1 MLLYYGKYHELRG
14 KKVENFV
21 SDIFAKKDESTSND
35 QVNRT
40 PVNPTKIK
48 VIGVGGGGG
57 NAVNR
62 MIKAGLSG
70 VEFWLM
76 NTDLQV
82 LEYGQTKNRIQ
93 LGAKSTNGLGA
104 GGDPTVGERAAEEAQ
119 QEVTQAIE
127 GADMVF
133 ITAGMGGGTGTGA
146 APVVAKIAK
155 ELGILTI
162 AVVTKPFSWEGRK
175 RQNQANQ
182 GLEKLR
188 EAVDAVIVIPNDKL
202 LQVVDRQVSL
212 TESFSI
218 VDEVLLRGVQGISDI
233 ITVPGL
239 INVDFADVKCVMQA
253 SGSALM
259 GIGRGQGEGRAIKAA
274 EIAINSQLLESSING
289 ATGVIVNITGGPDM
303 TLHEISD
310 AANIIHDAVND
321 DATVI
326 IGTAVNENIQG
337 EIQITVIA
345 TGFEMKNQ
353 LPEEKKEV
361 RQLSASDFFANTFN
375 TTAQPQPQVRRTS
388 MPDVSSS
395 FTNIEIPDF
404 LKK

>member
-1 MLLYYGKYHELRG
+1 M
-14 KKVENFV
+14 ENFV
-21 SDIFAKKDESTSND
+21 SDIFAKKDETQTGSTSEQNT
-35 QVNRT
+35 RAG
-40 PVNPTKIK
+40 VNPTKIK

-62 MIKAGLSG
+62 MIKSGLSG

-76 NTDLQV
+76 NTDVQD
-82 LEYGQTKNRIQ
+82 LEYGQTKNKIQ
-93 LGAKSTNGLGA
+93 LGAKSTEGLGA
-104 GGDPTVGERAAEEAQ
+104 GGDPSVGEKAAEEAQ
-119 QEVTQAIE
+119 QEITEALD
-127 GADMVF
+127 GSDMVF

-162 AVVTKPFSWEGRK
+162 AVVTKPFSWEGKK

-182 GLEKLR
+182 GLDKLR

-202 LQVVDRQVSL
+202 LQVVDRQVGL
-212 TESFSI
+212 VESFLI

-233 ITVPGL
+233 ITIPGM
-239 INVDFADVKCVMQA
+239 INVDFADVKSVMRG

-259 GIGRGQGEGRAIKAA
+259 GIGRAQGEGRAIKAA

-303 TLHEISD
+303 TLHEVSD
-310 AANIIHDAVND
+310 AASIIHDAVTE

-326 IGTAVNENIQG
+326 VGTAINENIQN
-337 EIQITVIA
+337 EINVTVIA
-345 TGFEMKNQ
+345 TGFQVKKNVEMPKHDSITSRLNASD
-353 LPEEKKEV
+353 LFSSTFSS
-361 RQLSASDFFANTFN
+361 SASTS
-375 TTAQPQPQVRRTS
+375 TASSSSSTPTRRTS
-388 MPDVSSS
+388 IPQVSSGFS
-395 FTNIEIPDF
+395 NIEIPDF

>member
-1 MLLYYGKYHELRG
+1 M
-14 KKVENFV
+14 ENFV
-21 SDIFAKKDESTSND
+21 SDIFAKKDETTND
-35 QVNRT
+35 QMKRS
-40 PVNPTKIK
+40 PINPTNIK

-82 LEYGQTKNRIQ
+82 LEFGQTKNRIQ
-93 LGAKSTNGLGA
+93 LGAKSTAGLGA
-104 GGDPTVGERAAEEAQ
+104 GGDPSVGERAAEEAQ
-119 QEVTQAIE
+119 QEITQALD

-133 ITAGMGGGTGTGA
+133 ITSGMGGGTGTGA

-175 RQNQANQ
+175 RQNNANQ

-188 EAVDAVIVIPNDKL
+188 EAVDAVIVVPNDKL

-212 TESFSI
+212 TESFII

-239 INVDFADVKCVMQA
+239 INVDFADVKAVMQA

-345 TGFEMKNQ
+345 TGFEMKAQ
-353 LPEEKKEV
+353 LPQEKTEA
-361 RQLSASDFFANTFN
+361 RQLNASDFFAGTFN
-375 TTAQPQPQVRRTS
+375 SSVASSQPVRRTS
-388 MPDVSSS
+388 MPDVSPS

>member
-1 MLLYYGKYHELRG
+1 M
-14 KKVENFV
+14 ENIV
-21 SDIFAKKDESTSND
+21 SDIFARKDEPSNEQTS
-35 QVNRT
+35 RLGA
-40 PVNPTKIK
+40 NPTNIK
-48 VIGVGGGGG
+48 VVGVGGGGG

-62 MIKAGLSG
+62 MIQSGLSG

-82 LEYGQTKNRIQ
+82 LVNGKTNNRIQ
-93 LGAKSTNGLGA
+93 LGSSYTQGLGA
-104 GGDPTVGERAAEEAQ
+104 GGDPSVGEKAAEEAQ
-119 QEVTQAIE
+119 QEITQALE

-162 AVVTKPFSWEGRK
+162 AVVTKPFSWEGKK
-175 RQNQANQ
+175 RQNQANA
-182 GLEKLR
+182 GLDKLK
-188 EAVDAVIVIPNDKL
+188 ESVDAVIIVPNDKL

-212 TESFSI
+212 QESFII

-233 ITVPGL
+233 ITVPGI
-239 INVDFADVKCVMQA
+239 INVDFADVKTVMQS

-259 GIGRGQGEGRAIKAA
+259 GIGRAQGEGRAVKAA
-274 EIAINSQLLESSING
+274 QQAINSQLLESSING
-289 ATGVIVNITGGPDM
+289 ASGVIVNITGGPDM
-303 TLHEISD
+303 GIHEISD
-310 AANIIHDAVND
+310 AASIIHDAVLD

-326 IGTAVNENIQG
+326 IGTAVNESIQG

-345 TGFEMKNQ
+345 TGFELKNN
-353 LPEEKKEV
+353 
-361 RQLSASDFFANTFN
+361 SAPLIGSSSSESGEAKPMNAVDFFSGAFN
-375 TTAQPQPQVRRTS
+375 NQTKS
-388 MPDVSSS
+388 ILSSNNN

-404 LKK
+404 LKR

>member
-1 MLLYYGKYHELRG
+1 M
-14 KKVENFV
+14 
-21 SDIFAKKDESTSND
+21 
-35 QVNRT
+35 
-40 PVNPTKIK
+40 
-48 VIGVGGGGG
+48 
-57 NAVNR
+57 
-62 MIKAGLSG
+62 
-70 VEFWLM
+70 
-76 NTDLQV
+76 
-82 LEYGQTKNRIQ
+82 
-93 LGAKSTNGLGA
+93 
-104 GGDPTVGERAAEEAQ
+104 
-119 QEVTQAIE
+119 
-127 GADMVF
+127 
-133 ITAGMGGGTGTGA
+133 
-146 APVVAKIAK
+146 
-155 ELGILTI
+155 
-162 AVVTKPFSWEGRK
+162 
-175 RQNQANQ
+175 
-182 GLEKLR
+182 EKLR
-188 EAVDAVIVIPNDKL
+188 EAVDAVIVVPNDKL

-212 TESFSI
+212 TEAFII

-353 LPEEKKEV
+353 PKPEEKTDVK
-361 RQLSASDFFANTFN
+361 QLSASDFFAGTFN
-375 TTAQPQPQVRRTS
+375 NTSSNSTISSSQPVRRSS
-388 MPDVSSS
+388 MPDVSPS

>member
-1 MLLYYGKYHELRG
+1 MD
-14 KKVENFV
+14 NIV
-21 SDIFAKKDESTSND
+21 SNYDNNNQRSNI
-35 QVNRT
+35 
-40 PVNPTKIK
+40 NPTRIK

-62 MIKAGLSG
+62 MIKAKLAG

-82 LEYGQTKNRIQ
+82 LTYSNVPNKLQ
-93 LGAKSTNGLGA
+93 LGVATTKGLGS
-104 GGDPTVGERAAEEAQ
+104 GGDPSTGEKAATEMKDDITRALD
-119 QEVTQAIE
+119 

-162 AVVTKPFSWEGRK
+162 AVVTKPFSWEGKK
-175 RQNQANQ
+175 RQNQANA
-182 GLEKLR
+182 GLDKLK
-188 EAVDAVIVIPNDKL
+188 ESVDAVIVVPNDKL

-212 TESFSI
+212 NESFII

-233 ITVPGL
+233 ITVPGI
-239 INVDFADVKCVMQA
+239 INVDFADVKTVMQA

-259 GIGRGQGEGRAIKAA
+259 GIGRAQGEGRAVKAA
-274 EIAINSQLLESSING
+274 QQAINSQLLESSING
-289 ATGVIVNITGGPDM
+289 ASGVIVNITGGPDM
-303 TLHEISD
+303 GIHEVSD
-310 AANIIHDAVND
+310 AASIIHDAVLD

-326 IGTAVNENIQG
+326 IGTAVNEAIQG

-345 TGFEMKNQ
+345 TGFELKNNAQ
-353 LPEEKKEV
+353 P
-361 RQLSASDFFANTFN
+361 SMFGASSSNSSTDAKPQMNAADFFSGAFN
-375 TTAQPQPQVRRTS
+375 TQTKSVLS
-388 MPDVSSS
+388 NNN

>member
-1 MLLYYGKYHELRG
+1 
-14 KKVENFV
+14 
-21 SDIFAKKDESTSND
+21 
-35 QVNRT
+35 
-40 PVNPTKIK
+40 
-48 VIGVGGGGG
+48 
-57 NAVNR
+57 
-62 MIKAGLSG
+62 
-70 VEFWLM
+70 M

-82 LEYGQTKNRIQ
+82 LEYGQTKNKIQ
-93 LGAKSTNGLGA
+93 LGAKSTEGLGA
-104 GGDPTVGERAAEEAQ
+104 GGDPSVGEKAAEEAQ
-119 QEVTQAIE
+119 QEITEALD

-146 APVVAKIAK
+146 APIIAKIAK

-182 GLEKLR
+182 GLDKLR
-188 EAVDAVIVIPNDKL
+188 ESVDAVIVVPNDKL
-202 LQVVDRQVSL
+202 LQVVDRSSNVSL
-212 TESFSI
+212 TESFLI

-233 ITVPGL
+233 ITIPGL
-239 INVDFADVKCVMQA
+239 INVDFADVKTVMQG

-259 GIGRGQGEGRAIKAA
+259 GIGRAQGEGRAVKAA

-303 TLHEISD
+303 GLHEVSD
-310 AANIIHDAVND
+310 AASIIHDAVTD

-326 IGTAVNENIQG
+326 IGTSVNENIQN
-337 EIQITVIA
+337 EINVTVIA
-345 TGFEMKNQ
+345 TGFEVKKNVDM
-353 LPEEKKEV
+353 PKHD
-361 RQLSASDFFANTFN
+361 LSASRINPADFFANQNFSSGLGASASTN
-375 TTAQPQPQVRRTS
+375 ASTTPRRTS
-388 MPDVSSS
+388 IPQVSSN

>member
-1 MLLYYGKYHELRG
+1 M
-14 KKVENFV
+14 ENFV
-21 SDIFAKKDESTSND
+21 SDIFAKKDESTGND
-35 QVNRT
+35 QVQRP

-93 LGAKSTNGLGA
+93 LGSKSTSGLGA
-104 GGDPTVGERAAEEAQ
+104 GGDPSVGEKAAEEAQ
-119 QEVTQAIE
+119 QEITEALD

-162 AVVTKPFSWEGRK
+162 AVVTKPFSWEGKK

-188 EAVDAVIVIPNDKL
+188 EAVDAVIVVPNDKL

-212 TESFSI
+212 TEAFII

-353 LPEEKKEV
+353 PKPEEKTDVK
-361 RQLSASDFFANTFN
+361 QLSASDFFAGTFN
-375 TTAQPQPQVRRTS
+375 NTSSNSTISSSQPVRRSS
-388 MPDVSSS
+388 MPDVSPS

>member
-1 MLLYYGKYHELRG
+1 M
-14 KKVENFV
+14 ENFV
-21 SDIFAKKDESTSND
+21 SDIFAKKDETTSND
-35 QVNRT
+35 QTQRS
-40 PVNPTKIK
+40 PINPTNIK

-93 LGAKSTNGLGA
+93 LGAKSTAGLGA
-104 GGDPTVGERAAEEAQ
+104 GGDPSVGEKAAEEAQ
-119 QEVTQAIE
+119 QEITEALD

-162 AVVTKPFSWEGRK
+162 AVVTKPFTWEGRK
-175 RQNQANQ
+175 RQNQAI
-182 GLEKLR
+182 EKLR
-188 EAVDAVIVIPNDKL
+188 EAVDAVIVVPNDKL

-212 TESFSI
+212 TESFII

-353 LPEEKKEV
+353 QPEVKTDVK
-361 RQLSASDFFANTFN
+361 QLSASDFFAGTFN
-375 TTAQPQPQVRRTS
+375 SNANANAQPQQTVRRTS
-388 MPDVSSS
+388 MPEVSPS